1 LKPFCGYE
9 GKGISDG
16 VVLKPFYDSFKG
28 IVIGCGIN
36 PFYGEIDPYYM
47 AGLCIE
53 ECIRNIVS
61 CGGNPSKIAL
71 LDNFCW
77 GNINDEK
84 ELGKLVRCVKGC
96 NDFALKYKVPFI
108 SGKDSLNNYFK
119 TKDGEIISIPGTL
132 LISGIG
138 IIDDIRKITT
148 TDFKKEGNI
157 IFVLGKTFNELGSSQ
172 YYRIKNIKEGIL
184 PKPRPEKALNL
195 MKKLYLGIR
204 NGLIKS
210 CHDCSDGGLITTICE
225 MMIGG
230 NLGCKINF
238 SDILSEVKEI
248 EVILF
253 SESSGR
259 FVVEIERENVDD
271 FEELFKD
278 EEYSKIGEVTGD
290 KKIVGFWKNKK
301 IFEITLNEIEKAWH
315 SLRF

>member
-1 LKPFCGYE
+1 
-9 GKGISDG
+9 
-16 VVLKPFYDSFKG
+16 
-28 IVIGCGIN
+28 
-36 PFYGEIDPYYM
+36 M

-61 CGGNPSKIAL
+61 CGGDPERIAI

-77 GNINDEK
+77 GNINNEK

-96 NDFALKYKVPFI
+96 SDFALKYKVPFI
-108 SGKDSLNNYFK
+108 SGKDSLNNYFR

-138 IIDDIRKITT
+138 IIEDVRKITS

-157 IFVLGKTFNELGSSQ
+157 IFILGKTFNELGGSQ
-172 YYRIKNIKEGIL
+172 FYRINNIKEGIV
-184 PKPRPEKALNL
+184 PKPRPEKALSL
-195 MKKLYLGIR
+195 MRKLHSGIK
-204 NGLIKS
+204 NGIIKS

-225 MMIGG
+225 MMLGG

-238 SDILSEVKEI
+238 SDVLSEVKEI
-248 EVILF
+248 DVILF

-259 FVVEIERENVDD
+259 FVVEIEKEKVNE

-278 EEYSKIGEVTGD
+278 EEYSKIGEVIED
-290 KKIVGFWKNKK
+290 KKIIGFWNDKK
-301 IFEITLNEIEKAWH
+301 IFEITLYEIEKAWR